1 MNEKMGLA
9 MAAQAKVEDWARGAQ
24 TLALLHTAV
33 RSGLLSRLDAPHTP
47 EELGGDVPLVAEVCQ
62 ALTLAGVLA
71 ENDGRYQLTP
81 EFAAVLDPAMMFPMR
96 GLLEGL
102 QAKVEALQ
110 ESQGYEGSATSIA
123 EGHTLN
129 PLSPITEA
137 VIAEWLQKYAPD
149 LRWGAHHCE
158 FGCGVGGGLLFTLRQ
173 APGMQAV
180 GVERQPDVLERA
192 AHAAELLG
200 LSDRV
205 EFRCQDVAEM
215 TDEAVFDTGFWSQSF
230 FPEES
235 RGPALRAIRK
245 AMKKDGWLL
254 VPGFEGGEPSDS
266 LGYHLDRLVFRTW
279 GVPAR
284 SRAELEAELKEHGF
298 EVVGGG
304 PLGPDMTCLLARAR

>member
-9 MAAQAKVEDWARGAQ
+9 MAAQAKVEEWARGAQ

-33 RSGLLSRLDAPHTP
+33 RSGLLARLEAPHTP
-47 EELGGDVPLVAEVCQ
+47 EELGGDVPLVAAVCK
-62 ALTLAGVLA
+62 ALALAGVLA
-71 ENDGRYQLTP
+71 ETDGRYQLTP
-81 EFAAVLDPAMMFPMR
+81 QFGAALDASMMLPLR

-102 QAKVEALQ
+102 QARVEALQ

-123 EGHTLN
+123 EGATLN
-129 PLSPITEA
+129 PLSPVTEA
-137 VIAEWLQKYAPD
+137 VIGEWVQKYAPE
-149 LRWGAHHCE
+149 LQWGERHCE

-173 APGMQAV
+173 APGMKAV
-180 GVERQPDVLERA
+180 GIERHPEVIERA
-192 AHAAELLG
+192 RHAAELLG
-200 LSDRV
+200 LSSRV

-215 TDEAVFDTGFWSQSF
+215 TEEAAFDTGFWSQSF
-230 FPEES
+230 FPDET
-235 RGPALRAIRK
+235 RGPALQAIRK

-254 VPGFEGGEPSDS
+254 VPGFEGGEPSDQ

-284 SRAELEAELKEHGF
+284 SRAELEAELQEHGF

-304 PLGPDMTCLLARAR
+304 PLGPDMSCLVARAR